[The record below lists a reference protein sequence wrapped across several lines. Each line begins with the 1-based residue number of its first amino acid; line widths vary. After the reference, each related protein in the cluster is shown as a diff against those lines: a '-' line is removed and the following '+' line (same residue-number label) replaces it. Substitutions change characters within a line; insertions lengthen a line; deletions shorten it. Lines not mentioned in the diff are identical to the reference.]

1 MPHLVMR
8 ERVQMATSF
17 ASSANDEG
25 ILELDLNHEGILE
38 LDFFLGGWWWW
49 WVVLVLLTLGGFLF
63 RVGGHQGGGDNP

>member
-38 LDFFLGGWWWW
+38 LDFF
-49 WVVLVLLTLGGFLF
+49 
-63 RVGGHQGGGDNP
+63 GGHQGGGDNP